1 MVTIT
6 LLNSSNRPIVRYAV
20 GATTLVAVGM
30 GFDWTLAYLLPVL
43 SLSFLAPGG
52 KPPALKGGIF
62 FVASIAVAC
71 LIGMALAYSFLS
83 MPPVH
88 ILVTFILLFH
98 IFYTRHPIFNPLV
111 KVWLL
116 VAILLIPNIAMQS
129 MALAKVIAISLVMNA
144 ACAILIIWV
153 IYYLFP
159 LQAPENLD
167 TPTPANDKKPDASAA
182 PPNQPQRFTTALIST
197 LVIMPVYLLFY
208 FAEMANALLVLVF
221 IAILSMQPA
230 FAKDWKVGKALII
243 GNTIGGLAAIVV
255 YNLLTIVPEYSFL
268 IMLVLLSGLIFG
280 QYVFDKSPLAS
291 VYGMAFSTLL
301 LIIGSVT
308 GSDGDGAGGKVW
320 SRVFQIMIAVV
331 YAVSAFALIA
341 KLRSSR

>member
-1 MVTIT
+1 M
-6 LLNSSNRPIVRYAV
+6 
-20 GATTLVAVGM
+20 VAVGM

-52 KPPALKGGIF
+52 KPPALKGGFF
-62 FVASIAVAC
+62 FVASIAIAC
-71 LIGMALAYSFLS
+71 LIGMTLAFSFLT

-88 ILVTFILLFH
+88 IMVTFLLLFH

-116 VAILLIPNIAMQS
+116 VAVLLIPNIAMQS
-129 MALAKVIAISLVMNA
+129 MALAKIIAISLIWNA
-144 ACAILIIWV
+144 ACAILIIWI

-159 LQAPENLD
+159 LTTPENQS
-167 TPTPANDKKPDASAA
+167 PTAQEKKPVGTAVPD
-182 PPNQPQRFTTALIST
+182 QRQRFTTALFSS

-208 FAEMANALLVLVF
+208 FAEITNALLVLVF

-280 QYVFDKSPLAS
+280 QLLYSQSPLAS
-291 VYGMAFSTLL
+291 IYGMAFSTLL

-320 SRVFQIMIAVV
+320 SRVFQIMVAVV
-331 YAVSAFALIA
+331 YAVSAFGLIA
-341 KLRSSR
+341 KLRSS

>member
-1 MVTIT
+1 MVSAV
-6 LLNSSNRPIVRYAV
+6 LLNPTYRPIVRYAV
-20 GATTLVAVGM
+20 GATILVAVGM

-52 KPPALKGGIF
+52 KPPGLKGGFF
-62 FVASIAVAC
+62 FVASIAIAC
-71 LIGMALAYSFLS
+71 LIGMTLAFSFLA

-88 ILVTFILLFH
+88 ILVTFLLLFH

-116 VAILLIPNIAMQS
+116 VAVLLIPNIAMQS
-129 MALAKVIAISLVMNA
+129 MALAKIIAISLVWNA
-144 ACAILIIWV
+144 ACAIVIIWI

-159 LQAPENLD
+159 LHAPENQS
-167 TPTPANDKKPDASAA
+167 PTAQEKKPAA
-182 PPNQPQRFTTALIST
+182 TEAPDQHQRFTTALFST

-208 FAEMANALLVLVF
+208 FAEITNALLVLVF

-243 GNTIGGLAAIVV
+243 GNTIGGLAAILV

-268 IMLVLLSGLIFG
+268 ILLVLLSGLIFG
-280 QYVFDKSPLAS
+280 QLLFSQSPLAS
-291 VYGMAFSTLL
+291 IYGMAFSTLL

-320 SRVFQIMIAVV
+320 SRVFQIMVAVV
-331 YAVSAFALIA
+331 YAVSAFGLIA
-341 KLRSSR
+341 KLRASR

>member
-1 MVTIT
+1 MVTLS
-6 LLNSSNRPIVRYAV
+6 LLNNTNRPIVRYAV

-52 KPPALKGGIF
+52 KPPALKGGFF

-71 LIGMALAYSFLS
+71 LIGMALAYSFLT

-116 VAILLIPNIAMQS
+116 VAVLLIPNIAMQS

-144 ACAILIIWV
+144 ACAILIIWI

-159 LQAPENLD
+159 LQSPENLVSAANEKNSGPTTT
-167 TPTPANDKKPDASAA
+167 TPTQRK
-182 PPNQPQRFTTALIST
+182 RFTTALIST

-221 IAILSMQPA
+221 IAVLSMQPA

-280 QYVFDKSPLAS
+280 QYVFGQSPLAS

-308 GSDGDGAGGKVW
+308 
-320 SRVFQIMIAVV
+320 RV
-331 YAVSAFALIA
+331 
-341 KLRSSR
+341 